1 MKRSG
6 RQLKR
11 LLVLALLAFVAVLAL
26 IHGFSYRGFT
36 EPVFVSIPKGTSSF
50 EIGKKLA
57 LAGVIRH
64 WSLFPLARLMRPAS
78 RPQAGEYRFTESA
91 TPAEVLGRMARG
103 DVYYV
108 EMVVPEGSD
117 VFDIAEIVERHGLGS
132 AAEFVKKA
140 AGDEGYL
147 FPSTYRFK
155 RSEGIDQIR
164 KTMHAQFDR
173 VWRRIARGA
182 PSRETVILASLVEKE
197 AVLES
202 ERTRIAGVFTNR
214 LRIGMKLDCDPTVA
228 YAARLDG
235 RWRGT
240 IYQSDLESPHRYNTY
255 KHPGLPPGPIAN
267 PGEASLKAAL
277 KPAESKEI
285 YFVADSEGSGAHVFS
300 ETLAAHEKAVAAY
313 RRATR

>member
-1 MKRSG
+1 MKRTG
-6 RQLKR
+6 IPIKR
-11 LLVLALLAFVAVLAL
+11 LLVLILLAMASVLAL
-26 IHGFSYRGFT
+26 IHGFSYRGFSP
-36 EPVFVSIPKGTSSF
+36 PVFVEIPKGTSSL

-64 WSLFPLARLMRPAS
+64 WSLFPLARVMRPAS

-91 TPAEVLGRMARG
+91 TPAEVLDRMARG

-108 EMVVPEGSD
+108 ELVVPEGAD
-117 VFDIAEIVERHGLGS
+117 VFDIAEMIERHGLGS
-132 AAEFVKKA
+132 AAAFVEKA

-155 RSEGIDQIR
+155 RTAGIEQVR
-164 KTMHAQFDR
+164 KAMHAQFDK

-197 AVLES
+197 AVLDS
-202 ERTRIAGVFTNR
+202 ERARIAGVFSNR
-214 LRIGMKLDCDPTVA
+214 LRAGMKLDCDPTVA

-240 IYQSDLESPHRYNTY
+240 IYQSDLASPNRYNTY

-277 KPAESKEI
+277 KPSDTKEI
-285 YFVADSEGSGAHVFS
+285 YFVADPDGGGAHVFS
-300 ETLAAHEKAVAAY
+300 ETFAAHEKAVAAY